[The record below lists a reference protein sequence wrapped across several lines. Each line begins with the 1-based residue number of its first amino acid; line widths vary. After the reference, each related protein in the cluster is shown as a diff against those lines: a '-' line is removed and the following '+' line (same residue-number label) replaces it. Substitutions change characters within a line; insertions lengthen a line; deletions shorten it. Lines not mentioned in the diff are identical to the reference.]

1 MFMTDSNQNQN
12 KTLNNGTDAW
22 QNPNGTYSFSPS
34 DSAINNAENAEHKAN
49 DFQNVPPYS
58 AMPYPVFT
66 PPATATPVDEAKKT
80 VSILGIVALVF
91 SIIGVLFFVLPWFD
105 LLNLM
110 NKWNAFKAFT
120 TLDQNMA
127 FMVTC
132 FAVAFST
139 FLCGL
144 IMGSVALKKEAKT
157 AMGAIAVSGLLIIPA
172 LSFTFIFAFT
182 QNITKILL

>member
-1 MFMTDSNQNQN
+1 MLMKDSNKN
-12 KTLNNGTDAW
+12 KTLNKGAEISQKPNEVCPPPLPDAH
-22 QNPNGTYSFSPS
+22 
-34 DSAINNAENAEHKAN
+34 AAENSEHKAN

-58 AMPYPVFT
+58 AMPYYPVFT
-66 PPATATPVDEAKKT
+66 PPATATPVEETKKS
-80 VSILGIVALVF
+80 VSVLGIVALVF

-127 FMVTC
+127 FMVAC

-139 FLCGL
+139 LLCGL
-144 IMGSVALKKEAKT
+144 IMGAVALKKEAKT

-182 QNITKILL
+182 QSITKILL